1 MTVTRNT
8 DGKHAKSTRFT
19 LCADLVSYTSL
30 FPYINQQVG
39 ELGIAENEDRVG
51 YYSGVVEAVFAGV
64 QFFTVYH
71 WAKLSDKI
79 GRKPVIMLG
88 LMGVGISSAFYGF
101 STKYWQLIVTRSLSG
116 ALNGNVAVRKSFRT
130 DISERWWMGD
140 GCQRIGSPI
149 QVVRAAVSEITDESN
164 APDGE

>member
-71 WAKLSDKI
+71 WAKLTLGPK
-79 GRKPVIMLG
+79 GYPVRCPLDSG
-88 LMGVGISSAFYGF
+88 GQKSKAHQGF
-101 STKYWQLIVTRSLSG
+101 
-116 ALNGNVAVRKSFRT
+116 
-130 DISERWWMGD
+130 E
-140 GCQRIGSPI
+140 P
-149 QVVRAAVSEITDESN
+149 
-164 APDGE
+164 

>member
-19 LCADLVSYTSL
+19 LFADLVSYTSL

-71 WAKLSDKI
+71 WAKLSHHAWLDGRGHLERIVWILDKVLAAD
-79 GRKPVIMLG
+79 RH
-88 LMGVGISSAFYGF
+88 SESF
-101 STKYWQLIVTRSLSG
+101 RSL
-116 ALNGNVAVRKSFRT
+116 
-130 DISERWWMGD
+130 EW
-140 GCQRIGSPI
+140 
-149 QVVRAAVSEITDESN
+149 
-164 APDGE
+164 

>member
-71 WAKLSDKI
+71 PDPFSQRCQNQRQTSRCHRTISI
-79 GRKPVIMLG
+79 GPDTGSSHTQTNVTKNLRRASLHLFFSSISCTAIM
-88 LMGVGISSAFYGF
+88 
-101 STKYWQLIVTRSLSG
+101 
-116 ALNGNVAVRKSFRT
+116 
-130 DISERWWMGD
+130 
-140 GCQRIGSPI
+140 
-149 QVVRAAVSEITDESN
+149 
-164 APDGE
+164 